1 MKNQNNYGTLQGSL
15 QTAPHIREN
24 QDGSKKVFLNVKV
37 TSHGRTHIIPL
48 QGFIPK
54 SFKGNGPYGYL
65 KAQETVFIEYTIK
78 SHWYQDK
85 LQVIL
90 QIDNIFFGKDLAKV
104 KQPEPFAETASTEQ
118 KMNPEAPATSAS
130 IANEHQNIAFGVD
143 LDF

>member
-1 MKNQNNYGTLQGSL
+1 MKNPNNYGTLQGSL

-65 KAQETVFIEYTIK
+65 KAQETVFIEYTMK

-90 QIDNIFFGKDLAKV
+90 QIDNIFFGKDLEKV
-104 KQPEPFAETASTEQ
+104 KQLEPFADTPSMES
-118 KMNPEAPATSAS
+118 KMYQEAPATPAS
-130 IANEHQNIAFGVD
+130 IANEHQNISFGVD

>member
-1 MKNQNNYGTLQGSL
+1 MKNPNNYGTLQGSL
-15 QTAPHIREN
+15 QTTPHIREN

-65 KAQETVFIEYTIK
+65 KAQETVFIEYTMK

-90 QIDNIFFGKDLAKV
+90 QIDNIFFGKDLEKV
-104 KQPEPFAETASTEQ
+104 KQLEPFADTPSMES
-118 KMNPEAPATSAS
+118 KMHQEAPATPAS
-130 IANEHQNIAFGVD
+130 IANEHQNISFGVD